1 MLMVCLSLPARNFAF
16 SPTLEAPLGS
26 VNAGGTRPPIAP
38 RSKRRLVNRAPVP
51 HHRARN
57 SPVWRE
63 AHMRRWDLV
72 LAAIVGVAAPPPA
85 LAAGFIDEAR
95 LGLLDHDIGLFDHH
109 AEHGIDVN
117 GELLFASPGLL
128 GAIGAPHP
136 NLGLTVNT
144 SGNTDYAYFGLAW
157 SGMLWG
163 PLFGELGLGGA
174 VHDGELDPT
183 PGHRKALGSRILFHE
198 ELELGYRLSNAFGVS
213 AFLDHISN
221 ANLAHHNQ
229 GLSNLGMRGAFFF

>member
-1 MLMVCLSLPARNFAF
+1 VRRWGLLVAAVAGLA
-16 SPTLEAPLGS
+16 SPPSAS
-26 VNAGGTRPPIAP
+26 AGG
-38 RSKRRLVNRAPVP
+38 V
-51 HHRARN
+51 
-57 SPVWRE
+57 
-63 AHMRRWDLV
+63 
-72 LAAIVGVAAPPPA
+72 
-85 LAAGFIDEAR
+85 IDEAR

-109 AEHGIDVN
+109 TEHGIDVN
-117 GELLFASPGLL
+117 GELLFAWPGLL
-128 GAIGAPHP
+128 AAIGAPHP

-144 SGNTDYAYFGLAW
+144 SGNTDYGYFGLAW

-174 VHDGELDPT
+174 VHDGELGPT
-183 PGHRKALGSRILFHE
+183 PDHHKALGSRILFHE
-198 ELELGYRLSNAFGVS
+198 ELELGYRFTNGFGVS